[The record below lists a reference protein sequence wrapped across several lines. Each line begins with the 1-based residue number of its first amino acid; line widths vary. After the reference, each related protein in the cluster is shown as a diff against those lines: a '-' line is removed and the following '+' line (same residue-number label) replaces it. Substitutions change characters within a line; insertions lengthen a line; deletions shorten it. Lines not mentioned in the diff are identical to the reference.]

1 MFTFATIAL
10 LLALALI
17 VGRALAGPTV
27 FDRALAGNL
36 AGTAAILLV
45 AVVGFLAGRPEFLD
59 ISILYALLNIIAT
72 LAVLRF
78 FRGRADGR
86 ASDEAGE

>member
-59 ISILYALLNIIAT
+59 ISILYALLHIIAT

-78 FRGRADGR
+78 FRGRAEGG
-86 ASDEAGE
+86 ASDEAGQ

>member
-10 LLALALI
+10 LVALALI
-17 VGRALAGPTV
+17 VGRALAGPTI
-27 FDRALAGNL
+27 FDRTLAANL

-45 AVVGFLAGRPEFLD
+45 AVVGFLTERPEFLD
-59 ISILYALLNIIAT
+59 ISILYALLNIVAT

-78 FRGRADGR
+78 FRGQADGR
-86 ASDEAGE
+86 TAESTGE

>member
-1 MFTFATIAL
+1 MFTFATVAL

-17 VGRALAGPTV
+17 VGRALAGPTI
-27 FDRALAGNL
+27 FDRTLAANL

-45 AVVGFLAGRPEFLD
+45 AVVGFLTDRPEFLD
-59 ISILYALLNIIAT
+59 ISILYALLNIVGT

-78 FRGRADGR
+78 FRGRAEGR
-86 ASDEAGE
+86 AADRAGQ

>member
-17 VGRALAGPTV
+17 VARALAGPTI

-45 AVVGFLAGRPEFLD
+45 AVVGFLTDRPEFLD

-78 FRGRADGR
+78 FRGQVEGG
-86 ASDEAGE
+86 ASDKAGK

>member
-1 MFTFATIAL
+1 MFTLATIAL
-10 LLALALI
+10 LLSLALI
-17 VGRALAGPTV
+17 VARALAGPTV
-27 FDRALAGNL
+27 FDRALAANL

-45 AVVGFLAGRPEFLD
+45 AIVGFLTDRPEFLD

-78 FRGRADGR
+78 FRRRVQSGAAEGPG
-86 ASDEAGE
+86 A

>member
-1 MFTFATIAL
+1 MFILATIAL

-27 FDRALAGNL
+27 FDRALAANL

-45 AVVGFLAGRPEFLD
+45 AVLGFLTDRPEFLD

-78 FRGRADGR
+78 FRGRAPGGAQGK
-86 ASDEAGE
+86 ASE